1 MNNSETGMPRKAS
14 VRMSRIACQIAPGT
28 TNFSAVRGYV
38 RDTWNGMRDAAM
50 SFAKFAASEMQT
62 FPGMH
67 AEQVMPARAAGIS
80 TAQWSCGSDSTAGN
94 NQALYM
100 VTLKAT

>member
-1 MNNSETGMPRKAS
+1 
-14 VRMSRIACQIAPGT
+14 
-28 TNFSAVRGYV
+28 
-38 RDTWNGMRDAAM
+38 M

-67 AEQVMPARAAGIS
+67 AEQVMPARGGHQHSSMVLRIRFYGWE
-80 TAQWSCGSDSTAGN
+80 QPG
-94 NQALYM
+94 LVK